1 VLVQIY
7 GVTTIEDAV
16 DVDHLGPDTVGV
28 VLDEG
33 VDTWDSVDAET
44 ARRIVSAVTRAR
56 VVALSLSTDP
66 QRILATAGML
76 GPDIVHLARAHRMD
90 RAALDHVRT
99 SIAPALL
106 MLTVP
111 VEGASSVRLA
121 HRLCESADYL
131 LLDTRHA
138 ESGIVGASGQ
148 THDWRI
154 SAEIVRA
161 LEAPVILAGGLGPHN
176 VRDAI
181 TQVQPFGVDSETRTS
196 LDTDR
201 RRKDLAKVEEFIALA
216 RAG

>member
-1 VLVQIY
+1 VQIY

-90 RAALDHVRT
+90 RASLDHVRT
-99 SIAPALL
+99 SIEPARL

-148 THDWRI
+148 TYDWCI

-181 TQVQPFGVDSETRTS
+181 SQVQPYGVDSETRTS

-201 RRKDLAKVEEFIALA
+201 RRKDLALVEEFIALA
-216 RAG
+216 RAV